1 MLFQS
6 QVPALMNQIG
16 IKVYNATTQARKVE
30 AAKRL
35 NFYHDS
41 QLERLSEQLDQ
52 LFSDPSS
59 MVQVSLNIVK
69 KVINNLSMVYSQPP
83 TRTLDGPEKDQKLYA
98 EILEQCAFDV
108 KMKQAQRYTKLLKT
122 ILIRPVWRNDKIDL
136 DLITGNLADV
146 KCGDSPEI
154 LEAVLI
160 TNYGTSEKPEDITYS
175 FWTEDVWKKL
185 DYRGNAI
192 ESQPNPYEILPF
204 IPLFDYSPPSSAFW
218 LPGGEDLISQQE
230 AINLKLTD
238 LLHLLSTQSFGVGY
252 IKGSEGGG
260 TLKVDPG
267 SLVQLGENGEIGFEA
282 QQARIEEVVNAID
295 KLIKWGCISHG
306 LSAASMSTDPQ
317 EASGLSK
324 IVDNRELAEIRQDD
338 IALFRSYEMQIFE
351 VLRVVWNTHS
361 TQKLSEQATLSID
374 FADPRQKVSATEQA
388 QADDLKIAQGVLS
401 PVDVIMRDNPDLES
415 REDALA
421 ALLKIKEENK
431 LLLTD

>member
-6 QVPALMNQIG
+6 VVPELFNKMG
-16 IKVYNATTQARKVE
+16 IIFSTQANNLRKAE

-35 NFYHDS
+35 NVYHGA
-41 QLERLSEQLDQ
+41 QLERLSEQLNE

-59 MVQVSLNIVK
+59 MVQVSLSIVK
-69 KVINNLSMVYSQPP
+69 KVINNLAQVYREPP
-83 TRTLDGPEKDQKLYA
+83 TRTLDGSERDQQLYA
-98 EILEQCAFDV
+98 EILEQSSFDV

-136 DLITGNLADV
+136 DILTGNLLDV

-175 FWTEDVWKKL
+175 YWTPVVWKKL

-192 ESQPNPYEILPF
+192 DSQPNPYDILPF

-230 AINLKLTD
+230 AVNLKLTD

-260 TLKVDPG
+260 SLKVDPG
-267 SLVQLGENGEIGFEA
+267 SLVQLGEGGEIGFEA
-282 QQARIEEVVNAID
+282 QKAEIEQVVEAID
-295 KLIKWGCISHG
+295 KLIKWGCVSHG
-306 LSAASMSTDPQ
+306 LSAASMSTDPS

-324 IVDNRELAEIRQDD
+324 IVDNKELSEIRQDD
-338 IALFRSYEMQIFE
+338 ISLFRSYEQQIFN
-351 VLRVVWNTHS
+351 VLRVVHNTHS
-361 TQKLSEQATLSID
+361 TQKLSESAKLSID
-374 FADPRQKVSATEQA
+374 FADPQQKLSAKEQA
-388 QADDLKIAQGVLS
+388 TSDDLKIAQGVLS
-401 PVDVIMRDNPDLES
+401 PVDVIMRDNPDLKS

-421 ALLKIKEENK
+421 YLLKVKEETK
-431 LLLTD
+431 LLTD